1 MSSETKKEPSG
12 TKHKPL
18 KVIRRG
24 AIAASIWRRQ
34 TPTGFEYLDFS
45 LSRSWKL
52 KSGEREGYSQSFF
65 EGNEEAIAD
74 VVKAV
79 ATDVTFGGLVEDTN
93 SGAEDIIATQEEKR
107 IIGARLTFEV
117 QFVTAHLDPYN

>member
-74 VVKAV
+74 VVSEACAFIRSEIGIGFEPHDPKANG
-79 ATDVTFGGLVEDTN
+79 ATAGEQV
-93 SGAEDIIATQEEKR
+93 
-107 IIGARLTFEV
+107 
-117 QFVTAHLDPYN
+117 DPA